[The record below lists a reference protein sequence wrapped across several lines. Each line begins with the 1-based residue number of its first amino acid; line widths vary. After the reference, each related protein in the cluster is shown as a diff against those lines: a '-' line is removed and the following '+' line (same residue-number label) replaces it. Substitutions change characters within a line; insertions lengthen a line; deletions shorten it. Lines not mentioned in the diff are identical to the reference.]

1 MGQQSSHVDS
11 DASGSKQIV
20 DVVGGT
26 RSGASS
32 SQAENG
38 LNTDAQPQRSRVDK
52 IFRRASSTLNTRI
65 KGRDRSSSPGNARSS
80 KAAKQA
86 LRGSPR
92 DSEPESSL
100 LSERRKDSEAVRS
113 AGAKDSGSVEE
124 LDRGSNFKDNSAL
137 EKSFLQTGELDLDEI
152 ILLDARRS
160 VPLTSI
166 SSCMPDISDSDSAA
180 MGNLNTAKCFAP
192 SRLAASSEVFNGHGQ
207 AKGRGNQ
214 NQKSV
219 APGTTGNVLLSQEP
233 RPPELG
239 SYLTV
244 APVVSPG
251 DMGLSPI
258 DEITEAPTNYARGL
272 NIAGRNSAA
281 EAGSA
286 LKNAHQKEE
295 MHVTK
300 TENLSKNLSQGD
312 VKPSGI
318 LLSTGNTASLS
329 LNLQKTDL
337 SHDGILGSADSSG
350 SAVVSPD
357 IFADAASVV
366 TDKSP
371 FESPYTSAAENSTVE
386 LDDSPEMV
394 DESQKTSSQTLTPS
408 DVDDD
413 ASLLP
418 RVKSVSLD
426 KIDNSECS
434 SDCYP
439 RGHRATEAGN
449 SAATSSLPLTHR
461 KHSHLESNSKGRR
474 VGHGSENVSTM
485 QEGQRP
491 LPISDCDRKNGSDA
505 HSKYSVSL
513 EMGIESAQLR
523 EKRPHQA
530 TGSRRR
536 SEFSSEDFQQE
547 TDTSTENI
555 PKEYKRVSRS
565 SSSTSQ
571 SKHRNRYSSESSQQM
586 SDSEEMQRSTTF
598 KSSSRT
604 FSQLSLDEV
613 VAVPKTVPEKLDF
626 QQLEK
631 FEGKHEDFSLYLN
644 S

>member
-20 DVVGGT
+20 DVGGT
-26 RSGASS
+26 RFGAGN

-38 LNTDAQPQRSRVDK
+38 LSADSQPQRSRVDK

-100 LSERRKDSEAVRS
+100 SSERRKDNEAARS

-124 LDRGSNFKDNSAL
+124 LDRGSIFKDNSAL

-160 VPLTSI
+160 APLASI
-166 SSCMPDISDSDSAA
+166 SSRTTDFSDSDSAA

-192 SRLAASSEVFNGHGQ
+192 SSRLAASSEVFNGHGQ
-207 AKGRGNQ
+207 VKGRGSQ

-219 APGTTGNVLLSQEP
+219 APGATGNVLLSQEP

-258 DEITEAPTNYARGL
+258 DEITETPINYASGP
-272 NIAGRNSAA
+272 NVAARNGAT
-281 EAGSA
+281 EVGSA
-286 LKNAHQKEE
+286 LQNAHRKEE

-312 VKPSGI
+312 VRPSGV
-318 LLSTGNTASLS
+318 LLSTGNTVSLS

-371 FESPYTSAAENSTVE
+371 FESPYTSAAENSAVE

-394 DESQKTSSQTLTPS
+394 DESQRTSSQTLTPS

-413 ASLLP
+413 GSLLP

-426 KIDNSECS
+426 KIDNSECP

-439 RGHRATEAGN
+439 RAHRGPEARN
-449 SAATSSLPLTHR
+449 SATTSSLPQR
-461 KHSHLESNSKGRR
+461 KHSHAESNSKGRK

-485 QEGQRP
+485 QEGQRS
-491 LPISDCDRKNGSDA
+491 LPIGDGDRKNAGDA

-513 EMGIESAQLR
+513 ETGIESTQHR
-523 EKRPHQA
+523 ERRPHQA

-536 SEFSSEDFQQE
+536 SEISSEDFQQE

-555 PKEYKRVSRS
+555 PKRVSRS
-565 SSSTSQ
+565 SSAASQ

-631 FEGKHEDFSLYLN
+631 FEGKQKISVNFFNIE
-644 S
+644 